1 MNRSQLR
8 NVIES
13 GRSVALDCYAI
24 GGTITDNDPVG
35 RLFENDILNKSVI
48 LKRYESAGADAT
60 GNMTVST
67 LVYFPYDFENV
78 YDGGE
83 SINLNDRY
91 FVTSLAQKLAQ
102 GEGSQELI
110 ERINKDM
117 PVLKLF
123 ESMHSLDPFLLRSKS
138 EQLDMEDRFHER
150 YLAITQDEWEKIR
163 GPIREKINKLVTRA
177 LGSLDKSG
185 DSRVREAHVER
196 FLMKIWLA
204 KDVDGIES
212 FIKAMQIA
220 PEMAPSVFFAWKAV
234 CYYQVRFNELI
245 GDLKKV
251 FQWVGGDE
259 TCFPI
264 DSMRL
269 LPEELRKIRM
279 RRGVLRKKMRNG
291 FIAANAVLKEYDQS
305 YDTFVDEDK
314 PQKFIEFLGNAEN
327 SYLSLAAHVS
337 VATHAVNL
345 WNMYVNQ
352 HGSKLRYEQFI
363 ELFEGMNMLYGVEDI
378 VEQKA
383 WATS

>member
-1 MNRSQLR
+1 MNRSQLC

-24 GGTITDNDPVG
+24 GGTITDDDPVG

-48 LKRYESAGADAT
+48 LKRYESAASDAT
-60 GNMTVST
+60 GNVTVST

-83 SINLNDRY
+83 SINLNDKR
-91 FVTSLAQKLAQ
+91 FVTALAQKIAQ
-102 GEGSQELI
+102 GEGSRELI
-110 ERINKDM
+110 ERINEDM

-123 ESMHSLDPFLLRSKS
+123 ESMHSLDPFLLRSKA
-138 EQLDMEDRFHER
+138 EQLDMEDKFHEL
-150 YLAITQDEWEKIR
+150 YLAISQQEWEKIR
-163 GPIREKINKLVTRA
+163 GPIREKIYKLVTKA
-177 LGSLDKSG
+177 LGSLGKPG
-185 DSRVREAHVER
+185 DNLVREEYVER

-204 KDVDGIES
+204 KDIDGIES

-245 GDLKKV
+245 GELKKV
-251 FQWVGGDE
+251 FQWVGSDE

-264 DSMRL
+264 DPMRL
-269 LPEELRKIRM
+269 LPEEQRKIRM
-279 RRGVLRKKMRNG
+279 RRAALRTKMRNG
-291 FIAANAVLKEYDQS
+291 YIAANAVLNLYDKS

-314 PQKFIEFLGNAEN
+314 PQKFIDFLGNAEK

-345 WNMYVNQ
+345 WNLYVKQ
-352 HGSKLRYEQFI
+352 HGARMRYEQFI

>member
-1 MNRSQLR
+1 MNRSQLC

-13 GRSVALDCYAI
+13 GRSVAMDCYAI
-24 GGTITDNDPVG
+24 GGTITDDDPVG

-48 LKRYESAGADAT
+48 LKRYESAGADAA
-60 GNMTVST
+60 GNVTVST
-67 LVYFPYDFENV
+67 LVYFPYDFKNV

-83 SINLNDRY
+83 SINLNDRH
-91 FVTSLAQKLAQ
+91 FVTSLAQKIAQ
-102 GEGSQELI
+102 GEGSRELI

-123 ESMHSLDPFLLRSKS
+123 ESMHSLDPFLLRSKA
-138 EQLDMEDRFHER
+138 EQLDMEDRFHEL
-150 YLAITQDEWEKIR
+150 YLAITEAEWEKIR
-163 GPIREKINKLVTRA
+163 APIREKIYKLVNRA
-177 LGSLDKSG
+177 LGSLDKPG
-185 DSRVREAHVER
+185 DSLMREAYVER

-234 CYYQVRFNELI
+234 CYYQVRFNELLSE
-245 GDLKKV
+245 LKNV
-251 FQWVGGDE
+251 FQWVGGDD
-259 TCFPI
+259 TCFPV

-269 LPEELRKIRM
+269 LPEEQRKIRM
-279 RRGVLRKKMRNG
+279 RRGVLRKKMRDG
-291 FIAANAVLKEYDQS
+291 FIAASAVLKEYDQS
-305 YDTFVDEDK
+305 YDTFVDQER
-314 PQKFIEFLGNAEN
+314 PQKFIDFLGNAEH

-345 WNMYVNQ
+345 WNLYVKQ
-352 HGSKLRYEQFI
+352 HGSRMRYEQFI

-383 WATS
+383 WATT

>member
-1 MNRSQLR
+1 MNRSQLC
-8 NVIES
+8 NIIES

-24 GGTITDNDPVG
+24 GGTIADDDPVG

-48 LKRYESAGADAT
+48 LKRYESHGPADAVKV
-60 GNMTVST
+60 TVST

-83 SINLNDRY
+83 SINLNDKH
-91 FVTSLAQKLAQ
+91 FVTALAQKIAQ
-102 GEGSQELI
+102 GEGSRELI
-110 ERINKDM
+110 ARINKDM

-123 ESMHSLDPFLLRSKS
+123 ESMHSLDPFLLRSKA
-138 EQLDMEDRFHER
+138 EQLDMEDQFHEL
-150 YLAITQDEWEKIR
+150 YLAITQEEWEKIR
-163 GPIREKINKLVTRA
+163 APIREKIYKLVNKA
-177 LGSLDKSG
+177 LGSLDKPG
-185 DSRVREAHVER
+185 DSLLREEYVER
-196 FLMKIWLA
+196 FLTKIWLA
-204 KDVDGIES
+204 KDVEGIED

-251 FQWVGGDE
+251 FQWVGSDD
-259 TCFPI
+259 TCFPV
-264 DSMRL
+264 DYMRL
-269 LPEELRKIRM
+269 LPEEQRKIRM
-279 RRGVLRKKMRNG
+279 RRGVLRTRMRDG
-291 FIAANAVLKEYDQS
+291 FIAANAVLKLYDQS
-305 YDTFVDEDK
+305 YDTFVDEDR
-314 PQKFIEFLGNAEN
+314 PQKFIDFLGNAEK

-345 WNMYVNQ
+345 WNLYVTH
-352 HGSKLRYEQFI
+352 HGDKMRYEQFI
-363 ELFEGMNMLYGVEDI
+363 ELFEGLNMLYGVEDI